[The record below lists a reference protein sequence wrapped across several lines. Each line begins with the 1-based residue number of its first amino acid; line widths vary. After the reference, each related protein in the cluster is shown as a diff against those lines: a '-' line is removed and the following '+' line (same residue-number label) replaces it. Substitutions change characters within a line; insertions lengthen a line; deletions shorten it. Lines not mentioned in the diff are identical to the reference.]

1 MYWNYVIIGYGV
13 VLGGLGIYSAW
24 VVRRGRKL
32 SSQVD
37 PGRRRFLD

>member
-13 VLGGLGIYSAW
+13 VLGGLAIYSGW

-32 SSQVD
+32 SRQVD